1 MEQPNYRLTCFLIHI
16 SSEDET
22 NLDEPEEEK
31 ADKPKEDVLDVF
43 AETYLQ
49 MSDDKKWKLSS
60 GTIVEDILF
69 DICKY
74 DKDELLAHSWVIDL
88 DNKETEAMFNAND
101 WQEITDAIRPPPKV
115 CEMFVKYLANFAEVS

>member
-1 MEQPNYRLTCFLIHI
+1 
-16 SSEDET
+16 
-22 NLDEPEEEK
+22 
-31 ADKPKEDVLDVF
+31 
-43 AETYLQ
+43 

-115 CEMFVKYLANFAEVS
+115 CEMFVKYLANFAEVSWYNRWCLLSSFFFFVILFIFYLFLLFIFIYSNFIFYDLNLSGRYM